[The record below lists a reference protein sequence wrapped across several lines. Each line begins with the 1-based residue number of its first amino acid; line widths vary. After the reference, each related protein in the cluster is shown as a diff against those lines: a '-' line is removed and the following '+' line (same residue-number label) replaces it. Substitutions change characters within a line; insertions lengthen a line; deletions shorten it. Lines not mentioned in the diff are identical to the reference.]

1 MMESILKNSDTVLG
15 VEWKSGPNSSE
26 LLLEQEDGR
35 GRMVF
40 HPLFPGVTLAFIQ
53 VNASNWPESEANAEL
68 RPLLINYCVAGRSE
82 LLLDDGA
89 YIYLKEMILPSVSRR
104 PRTAIFSQQGFI
116 RALKSILI

>member
-53 VNASNWPESEANAEL
+53 VKLAGVRGQCRAAAPADQLL
-68 RPLLINYCVAGRSE
+68 RCR
-82 LLLDDGA
+82 
-89 YIYLKEMILPSVSRR
+89 K
-104 PRTAIFSQQGFI
+104 
-116 RALKSILI
+116 K

>member
-1 MMESILKNSDTVLG
+1 MLRDMMESILKNSDTVLG

-53 VNASNWPESEANAEL
+53 VNASNWPGVRGQCRAAAPADQLL
-68 RPLLINYCVAGRSE
+68 RCR
-82 LLLDDGA
+82 
-89 YIYLKEMILPSVSRR
+89 K
-104 PRTAIFSQQGFI
+104 
-116 RALKSILI
+116 K

>member
-1 MMESILKNSDTVLG
+1 MLRDMMESILKNSDTVLG

-53 VNASNWPESEANAEL
+53 VSAKLAGVRGKCRAAAPADQLL
-68 RPLLINYCVAGRSE
+68 RCR
-82 LLLDDGA
+82 
-89 YIYLKEMILPSVSRR
+89 K
-104 PRTAIFSQQGFI
+104 
-116 RALKSILI
+116 K